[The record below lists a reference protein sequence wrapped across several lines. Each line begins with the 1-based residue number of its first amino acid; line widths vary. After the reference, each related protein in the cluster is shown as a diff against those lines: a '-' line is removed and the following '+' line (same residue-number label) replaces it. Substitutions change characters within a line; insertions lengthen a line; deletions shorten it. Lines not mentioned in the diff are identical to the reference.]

1 MFYVRTTKTASS
13 ATAVQVV
20 KYKNRKTI
28 IVRHIGST
36 HDAEELKQLKI
47 SARQWIKRLSGQQ
60 TLFPEEQA
68 ETSNLVSLQKC
79 QYLGVNYFFIYEV
92 LSNIFSKFGFSCL
105 DSPMLLDLA
114 LMRIIEPAS
123 KLRSLELLKELFGIK
138 YSRREFYRQLPNL
151 NQWKEKTGSLI
162 LDFAKKEFNFNFS
175 IVFYDVTTLYFETF
189 RSDELRKTG
198 FSKDS
203 KPQQPQILIG
213 LIVNTEGFPVA
224 YEVFEGNKFE
234 GHTLIPIILEFKR
247 KYDIEKL
254 TVVADAAM
262 ISWDNIQALEK
273 KRLSYIVGARTG
285 NLPLKQINEISQKLN
300 RKDSESIRLKT
311 DYGSLVCD
319 FSQKRYCKDKCE
331 MEKQLEKAKKILN
344 ENKAIKRSKFLKNK
358 NKSICELNTKLIK
371 KTEKL
376 LGIKGYYTNLPEEVD
391 NLTIINH
398 YHNLWHVEQAF
409 RVAKSDLEFRPIY
422 HFKRHTIEA
431 HILICFIAL
440 AVCKYI
446 EIKTGASIA
455 LFVKRL
461 MRITDARIFDTLAK
475 KEIVMRSEIT
485 PEIKHMLGKLSLS
498 Y

>member
-1 MFYVRTTKTASS
+1 MFHVRTTKTASS

-20 KYKNRKTI
+20 KYRNRGTI
-28 IVRHIGST
+28 IVKHIGSA
-36 HDAEELKQLKI
+36 HNSEELRQLKI
-47 SARQWIKRLSGQQ
+47 SARQWIKKISGQEV
-60 TLFPEEQA
+60 LFPEEQA

-92 LSNIFSKFGFSCL
+92 ISSIFSGFGFNCL

-114 LMRIIEPAS
+114 IMRIIEPAS
-123 KLRSLELLKELFGIK
+123 KLRSLELLKELFGIT

-151 NQWKEKTGSLI
+151 NRWKEKTGYLV
-162 LDFAKKEFNFNFS
+162 LDLAKKEFNFNFS

-189 RSDELRKTG
+189 QSDELRKAG
-198 FSKDS
+198 FSKDN

-213 LIVNTEGFPVA
+213 LIVTTEGFPVA
-224 YEVFEGNKFE
+224 YEVFEGSKFE

-247 KYDIEKL
+247 KHEIENL

-262 ISWDNIQALEK
+262 ISTENIRALKEK
-273 KRLSYIVGARTG
+273 QLSYIVGARTG
-285 NLPLKQINEISQKLN
+285 NLPSKRINEINLKLN
-300 RKDSESIRLKT
+300 RKDGESIRIKT
-311 DYGSLVCD
+311 DYGILICD
-319 FSQKRYCKDKCE
+319 FSLKRYHKDKHE
-331 MEKQLEKAKKILN
+331 MEKQLKKAKDLLSK
-344 ENKAIKRSKFLKNK
+344 NKTIRRSKFLKNK
-358 NKSICELNTKLIK
+358 DKAECELNTELIK
-371 KTEKL
+371 KTERL

-446 EIKTGASIA
+446 EIKTGISIA

-461 MRITDARIFDTLAK
+461 KKITDARIFDTLAGR
-475 KEIVMRSEIT
+475 ETVMRSEIT
-485 PEIKHMLGKLSLS
+485 PEIKQMLGKLNLS